1 MGITGLEMADL
12 VREVCYDVGT
22 GPLTPG
28 GAMAGFRAFADAV
41 GEGEPFPYVIV
52 GVTHPEQ
59 WEAGSGALDGL
70 GRIVRTPAASSA
82 GGAAVDFLSGEKR
95 IALTLHAG
103 WASAVEAHGHG
114 IGEIAGLASALAA
127 LQPRDGRLD
136 ALAGVAAAA
145 DMLSYWTGSASADVT
160 PITTFGRSLVGQA
173 DAAAAR
179 GAIGLGS
186 IATQSAGSVAISG
199 GTISGLAS
207 LISTGAVTRQGS
219 GVVSFIADRTS
230 SNLNSVMEFK
240 TTAGSIFIGNKDGAS
255 FGISAGSNL
264 SSGNWLTVASTGVSA
279 PGVTSANAQLTG
291 GSVTGLSALGVTQGA
306 AAASVTID
314 SNAGQFAGVSLRTG
328 TSLRWTLRK
337 SNGAESG
344 SAAGSDFVLH
354 RHDDSGTATG
364 AALQISRATGMS
376 QFDGVVAP
384 LTDNVRTLGTAGQR
398 WSVVHAATGAINTSD
413 ARAKRDIGGVDD
425 ALLDAW
431 GDAGWR
437 VFRFVDAWAAK
448 GEAARWHV
456 GLVAQEVRD
465 AIDARLG
472 TGAAVRWGLLC
483 HDSWDEQSG
492 EDGQVVR
499 PAGDRWG
506 LRYEEIFALEAAW
519 QRRRIARIEA
529 LLEARDAG

>member
-12 VREVCYDVGT
+12 VREVCYDGGT

-41 GEGEPFPYVIV
+41 GEGEAFPYVIV

-59 WEAGSGALDGL
+59 WETGSGSLDGL
-70 GRIVRTPAASSA
+70 GRIVRMPAASSA

-103 WASAVEAHGHG
+103 WAQAVEAHGHG
-114 IGEIAGLASALAA
+114 IGDVAGLASALAGV
-127 LQPRDGRLD
+127 QPRDGRLD
-136 ALAGVAAAA
+136 ALAGVSAAA
-145 DMLSYWTGSASADVT
+145 DSLAYWTGTASADVT
-160 PITTFGRSLVGQA
+160 PITAFGRSLLGQV

-179 GAIGLGS
+179 GVIGLGS
-186 IATQSAGSVAISG
+186 IATQGAGSVAISG

-207 LISTGAVTRQGS
+207 LASTGTVTRQGS

-230 SNLNSVMEFK
+230 SNLNSAMEFK
-240 TTAGSIFIGNKDGAS
+240 TTAGSVFVGNKDGAS
-255 FGISAGSNL
+255 FGISGSSNL
-264 SSGNWLTVASTGVSA
+264 STGNWLTVTSTGVSA
-279 PGVTSANAQLTG
+279 PGVTTANAQLTG
-291 GSVTGLSALGVTQGA
+291 GSATGLSALGVTQGA

-314 SNAGQFAGVSLRTG
+314 SNAGQFAGVSLRSG

-354 RHDDSGTATG
+354 RHDDSGVALG
-364 AALQISRATGMS
+364 AAFQISRASGMS

-384 LTDNVRTLGTAGQR
+384 LTDNARTLGTAGQR
-398 WSVVHAATGAINTSD
+398 WSVVYAATGTVNTSD
-413 ARAKRDIGGVDD
+413 ARAKRDVGAVDA

-431 GDAGWR
+431 GDVGWR

-456 GLVAQEVRD
+456 GLIAQEVRD

-472 TGAAVRWGLLC
+472 TGAAVRLGLLC
-483 HDSWDEQSG
+483 HDEWDSQND
-492 EDGQVVR
+492 EDGAEVR
-499 PAGDRWG
+499 PAADRWG

-519 QRRRIARIEA
+519 QRRRIDRIEA
-529 LLEARDAG
+529 LLEAGDAG